1 MRATLL
7 QRVDT
12 RLRQGLPGLLTLLLV
27 LFSVAPLR
35 LPDYAAVTPG
45 LVLISVFYW
54 AVHRP
59 DLFRP
64 WHACVLGLLDDIL
77 SGGALGV
84 NAMVLVLVHWIVVAQ
99 HRFFVGKGFPLVW
112 SAFALVAPL
121 AIVLTALLSLVASR
135 VAPEAAVVLVQALL
149 TVALY
154 PPVAWL
160 LGRAQRLFLAGL

>member
-1 MRATLL
+1 MRAPFL

-12 RLRQGLPGLLTLLLV
+12 WLKQALPGLLTLLLV
-27 LFSVAPLR
+27 LLSVAPLR

-54 AVHRP
+54 TVHRP

-64 WHACVLGLLDDIL
+64 LHACILGLLDDVL
-77 SGGALGV
+77 SGSALGV
-84 NAMVLVLVHWIVVAQ
+84 NAMVLVVVQWSVVAQ
-99 HRFFVGKGFPLVW
+99 HRFFVGKGFALVW
-112 SAFALVAPL
+112 SVFGVVAPL
-121 AIVLTALLSLVASR
+121 AIALTAMLSLLAAR
-135 VAPEAAVVLVQALL
+135 VAPDPAIVLVQALL
-149 TVALY
+149 TIALY